1 MDILKLRKLAKAAKE
16 EPKKPKE
23 KKPSSPPDPS
33 PATKPTGAGSAK
45 QDTAPPPAQKPSLKE
60 LVAQKKKAQVKQVKE
75 VAKAEQEI
83 PPPEKHSAPV
93 STAEPANADSAAP
106 AKELK
111 KGPAPPETESTSAIK
126 DDQDLVDILAF
137 LLADRMFGLQIEE
150 VQEVTRIPDITRVP
164 NVPSYFAGVMNLRG
178 NITPVV
184 DLRQRFGF
192 SAREQGEESR
202 VIVFQVKGQPVGLLV
217 DRIDKIYHVPRRE
230 LQSTSPMIQ
239 GVNQDYI
246 KAVIH
251 WAEEENNR
259 EGLLILLNV
268 ENIFPHV

>member
-1 MDILKLRKLAKAAKE
+1 MDILKLRKLAKATKEGTKNPKE
-16 EPKKPKE
+16 E
-23 KKPSSPPDPS
+23 KPSSPPESPPS
-33 PATKPTGAGSAK
+33 TKPVSTESAK
-45 QDTAPPPAQKPSLKE
+45 QDMAPSPAKKPSLKE
-60 LVAQKKKAQVKQVKE
+60 LVAQKKKAQAKE
-75 VAKAEQEI
+75 AAIADQEVS
-83 PPPEKHSAPV
+83 PPEKDSTPVSAP
-93 STAEPANADSAAP
+93 SPTDTNAAAP
-106 AKELK
+106 AKE
-111 KGPAPPETESTSAIK
+111 PEQPPTSPDVEDTSTTE

-150 VQEVTRIPDITRVP
+150 VHEVTRIPDITRVP

-184 DLRQRFGF
+184 DLRKHFGF
-192 SAREQGEESR
+192 AAREQDEESR
-202 VIVFQVKGQPVGLLV
+202 VIVFQVKGQPVGLQV

-230 LQSTSPMIQ
+230 LQSTPPMIQ

-251 WAEEENNR
+251 WSEEENNR